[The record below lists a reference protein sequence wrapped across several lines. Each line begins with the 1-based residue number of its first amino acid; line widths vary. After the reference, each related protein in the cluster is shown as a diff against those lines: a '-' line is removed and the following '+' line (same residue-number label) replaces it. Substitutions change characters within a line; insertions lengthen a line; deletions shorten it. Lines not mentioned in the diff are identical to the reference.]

1 MDPILHKLEF
11 YKIIENL
18 AQLCTSSLGK
28 EKAQE
33 LRPSTKGWHIKD
45 GLAETTEAKET
56 LRLRPSVP
64 LAGLQDIRSAL
75 KKAQIGGLLEPEE
88 LLRVSS
94 TLRAS
99 RKMRTFLTTE
109 EKEERPI
116 PMLKAL
122 AEGLGNYRNIEEEIN
137 RCIIGEGEI
146 ADNASA
152 ELQRIRKTIKTFQ
165 TRVREKLEAIIRSPE
180 KQKYLQEALVTVRGD
195 RYVVPVR
202 QEYRNQ
208 IPGLIHDQS
217 ASGAT
222 VFIEPMAVVELN
234 NDLKRYHA
242 AEKTEIL
249 RILQSLS
256 VLVGQ
261 ESEDIAVSTEILSRL
276 DFIFA
281 KARLSQKMD
290 GGEPAI
296 NQRGQ
301 LTIRS
306 GRHPLITGKV
316 VPVSIELGKKFRT
329 LVITGPNTGGKT
341 VTLKTVGLLTLM
353 AQAGLHVPAE
363 PGTELAIFEQIFVDI
378 GDEQSIEQSLSTF
391 SSHMTN
397 LVQILEKT
405 DSSSL
410 VLLDELGAGTDPT
423 EGAAL
428 AQAILEYLHQ
438 KGAKTIATTHYSELK
453 TFAYT
458 SEEIENASVEFDIE
472 TLSPTYRLLIGRPG
486 RSNAFEIS
494 GRLGLSHNII
504 DRARSLLTQ
513 DERNVANLIE
523 HLEANQ
529 VEAQKER
536 EEAMRLRQE
545 AEELRRKLD
554 QREKAWREKEDKIL
568 IKARDE
574 AYRIVKEAKDESE
587 RIVKDLRLAMK
598 RLPIKEELLKAEQE
612 RNKLRQMQDTI
623 TGQRLNKEERAHNGL
638 KTVKIGQTV
647 RVPRLNQ
654 KGSVLTLPN
663 NQGDLQ
669 IQAGILKL
677 TVNIKELEAT
687 EEEKEEK
694 GRTSYAVMAGDKA
707 REISRELDFRGTT
720 VDEAMEQVAKYLDDA
735 YLTGTSPVYLIH
747 GKGTGALR
755 SAIRSYLKNHH
766 YIKSFRNGE
775 QGEGGLG
782 VTVVEM
788 KS

>member
-1 MDPILHKLEF
+1 MRAFLLTED
-11 YKIIENL
+11 
-18 AQLCTSSLGK
+18 
-28 EKAQE
+28 
-33 LRPSTKGWHIKD
+33 KD
-45 GLAETTEAKET
+45 ESPT
-56 LRLRPSVP
+56 P
-64 LAGLQDIRSAL
+64 L
-75 KKAQIGGLLEPEE
+75 
-88 LLRVSS
+88 
-94 TLRAS
+94 
-99 RKMRTFLTTE
+99 
-109 EKEERPI
+109 
-116 PMLKAL
+116 LKAL
-122 AEGLGNYRNIEEEIN
+122 AQGLGNYRNIEDEIH
-137 RCIIGEGEI
+137 RCIIGEGEV

-152 ELQRIRKTIKTFQ
+152 ELQRLRKMIKTIQ
-165 TRVREKLEAIIRSPE
+165 SRVREKLEAIIRSPE

-202 QEYRNQ
+202 QEYRSQ

-234 NDLKRYHA
+234 NDLKRYQA

-249 RILQSLS
+249 RILQVLS
-256 VLVGQ
+256 EQVGQ
-261 ESEDIAVSTEILSRL
+261 ESEDIAVTVNILARL

-281 KARLSQKMD
+281 KARLSQRMD

-296 NQRGQ
+296 NQSGY

-316 VPVSIELGKKFRT
+316 VPVSIELGKKFHT

-353 AQAGLHVPAE
+353 AQSGLHVPAE
-363 PGTELAIFEQIFVDI
+363 PGTELAIFEEIFVDI

-397 LVQILEKT
+397 LVQILERT
-405 DSSSL
+405 GPNSL

-428 AQAILEYLHQ
+428 AQSMLEYLHQ
-438 KGAKTIATTHYSELK
+438 RGAKTIATTHYSELK

-494 GRLGLSHNII
+494 RRLGLNESIVV
-504 DRARSLLTQ
+504 RARSLLTQ

-529 VEAQKER
+529 VQAQKER
-536 EEAMRLRQE
+536 EEALRLRQE

-568 IKARDE
+568 QKARDE
-574 AYRIVKEAKDESE
+574 AYNIVKAAKEESDS
-587 RIVKDLRLAMK
+587 IVRDLREAMK
-598 RLPIKEELLKAEQE
+598 RLPVKEELIKAEKE
-612 RNKLRQMQDTI
+612 RNQLRQMQDAI
-623 TGQRLNKEERAHNGL
+623 TGQRLKKDEKAEKSL
-638 KTVKIGQTV
+638 KSVKIGQAV
-647 RVPRLNQ
+647 YVPRLHQ

-677 TVNIKELEAT
+677 TVNIKELEAAQ
-687 EEEKEEK
+687 EEKEQK
-694 GRTSYAVMAGDKA
+694 GKTTYAAVASSKA
-707 REISRELDFRGTT
+707 KEISRELDFRGTT

-755 SAIRSYLKNHH
+755 SAIRSYLKNHQ

-782 VTVVEM
+782 VTVVEL